1 MSKTRGA
8 MVGGALRGGAMIAL
22 FLGLGAIG
30 CGFLKQE
37 EPEKK
42 AFGVACAKDTDC
54 ASLQCAATGSICTKS
69 CTYDKDCGDGLVCR
83 AKDTGSGLECSK
95 AAGSKVGATCATAA
109 ECDHGFCLKKADAP
123 SEPGFCSATC
133 QGPGECPE
141 GYKLCDTLTA
151 SDTTKMC
158 ILGDDRIPIGERP
171 KFTAPTTTVKTTATA
186 TATTTSTAS
195 AVPTTTA
202 TASATA
208 TATSTASVAP
218 TTTATASASATT
230 STGRPR
236 IKLDLGKAK

>member
-8 MVGGALRGGAMIAL
+8 KVGGALRGGAMIAL
-22 FLGLGAIG
+22 LLGLGAAG

-42 AFGVACAKDTDC
+42 AFGAACAKDTDC

-95 AAGSKVGATCATAA
+95 AAGSKVGASCTNAS

-123 SEPGFCSATC
+123 SDPGFCSATC

-171 KFTAPTTTVKTTATA
+171 KFTAPTTTTVKATTTATA
-186 TATTTSTAS
+186 TATSTATT
-195 AVPTTTA
+195 APTTTA

-208 TATSTASVAP
+208 TSTASAAPTSTASTAP
-218 TTTATASASATT
+218 SATT

-236 IKLDLGKAK
+236 IKLDLGKTKK

>member
-8 MVGGALRGGAMIAL
+8 KVGGALRGGAMIAL
-22 FLGLGAIG
+22 LLGLGAAG
-30 CGFLKQE
+30 CGLLKQE

-42 AFGVACAKDTDC
+42 AFGVACTKDTDC

-69 CTYDKDCGDGLVCR
+69 CTYDRDCGDGLVCR

-95 AAGSKVGATCATAA
+95 SVGAKIGASCATAG

-123 SEPGFCSATC
+123 NEPGFCSATC
-133 QGPGECPE
+133 QGPAECPD
-141 GYKLCDTLTA
+141 GYKICDTLTA

-171 KFTAPTTTVKTTATA
+171 KFTAPTTTTVKTTPTA
-186 TATTTSTAS
+186 T
-195 AVPTTTA
+195 
-202 TASATA
+202 ATA
-208 TATSTASVAP
+208 TATSTASATP
-218 TTTATASASATT
+218 TATSTASATPTATSTASATPTATA

-236 IKLDLGKAK
+236 IKLDLGKTKK